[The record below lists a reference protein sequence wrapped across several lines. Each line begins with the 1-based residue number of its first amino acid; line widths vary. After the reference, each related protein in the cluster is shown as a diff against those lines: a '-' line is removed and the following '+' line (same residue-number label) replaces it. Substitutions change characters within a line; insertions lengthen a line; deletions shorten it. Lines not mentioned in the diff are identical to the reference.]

1 MSKQGHTGMQNT
13 DMPKCS
19 DNVPGS
25 PGSEAGSKTANENAR
40 TPTSESQGPNT
51 RNRFGSLTSEG
62 KHQGKLD
69 PGTGRGF

>member
-1 MSKQGHTGMQNT
+1 MSKQGHTGMENT
-13 DMPKCS
+13 DFPECY
-19 DNVPGS
+19 DNVPGTA
-25 PGSEAGSKTANENAR
+25 GSERGSSTMNEKSR
-40 TPTSESQGPNT
+40 TPVSEQHGPNT